1 MIVISVGASEYP
13 FDRLIKIIDEICD
26 EGIINGNEVI
36 AQIGT
41 SNYKPKN
48 FKNFPLIG
56 RDEFQKY
63 IDEADII
70 ITHAGTG
77 CVVPPL
83 KLGKKVI
90 IFPRLAEYNEHLDN
104 HQLELSNV
112 FLKEGYV
119 LCANNKKELI
129 DCIARCSEFIPK
141 KFISNKENFN
151 ELIINYIEKM

>member
-13 FDRLIKIIDEICD
+13 FDRLIKIVDEICD
-26 EGIINGNEVI
+26 EGILNGKEII
-36 AQIGT
+36 AQIGKT
-41 SNYKPKN
+41 NYKPKN
-48 FKNFPLIG
+48 FKSFELIG

-63 IDEADII
+63 IEDADII

-90 IFPRLAEYNEHLDN
+90 VFPRLSKYHEHLDN

-112 FLKEGYV
+112 FVKAGYV
-119 LCANNKKELI
+119 LCANNKMKLI
-129 DCIARCSEFIPK
+129 ECISKCKNFCPR
-141 KFISNKENFN
+141 KFESNKTRFN